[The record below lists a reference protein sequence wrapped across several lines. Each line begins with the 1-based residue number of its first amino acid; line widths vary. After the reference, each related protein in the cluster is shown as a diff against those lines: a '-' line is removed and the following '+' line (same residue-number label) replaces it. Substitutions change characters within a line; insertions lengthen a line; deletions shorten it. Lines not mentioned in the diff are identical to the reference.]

1 MSELAGTSALVRL
14 ILRRDRVRLPLW
26 LAGIGL
32 LVVSSPSSVEG
43 LYPTEADLAAAA
55 EMIRDNAAVIALNGP
70 AVGLETLGG
79 RTVFEMGAF
88 TFVLVALMNVFLVA
102 RHTRAE
108 EESGRVELVRAAA
121 VGRNAPIT
129 ATLLVALLADALVAV
144 LVTAGLTGAGLA
156 LEGSLAFA
164 AAVAA
169 VGLFFAAVTAVTAQV
184 TEHTRLALG
193 LASAVLGAAYVLRA
207 AGDAGSGVLS
217 WFSPIGWGQAIH
229 AFAGER
235 WWVLVLPLAGT
246 LLLVALAFA
255 LAARRD
261 VGSGLLRPLPG
272 PPVASTWLARPIGLA
287 MRLQR
292 GALIGWA
299 VGLFLGG
306 AAYGSIGKD
315 IEDFIGDN
323 ESLNDL
329 IAQMGGSV
337 VDSFFATTISIL
349 AIAGTGF
356 AIQATMRLRS
366 EESAGRAESV
376 LATALSRC
384 GWVGSHLVI
393 AVVGSAV
400 MLAAVGVG
408 NGLTYGISI
417 GDLGEIPRLTA
428 AALAYLPA
436 MWVLVGVTMLLYGL
450 APRAVLVA
458 WGALAVCL
466 VVGFL
471 GQLLGL
477 PEWVRNL
484 SPFEHVPSV
493 PAADFE
499 FAPLL
504 LLTAVAVA
512 LVAGGI
518 TAFRRRDITS

>member
-1 MSELAGTSALVRL
+1 MSELAGTAALVRL

-55 EMIRDNAAVIALNGP
+55 AMIRDNAAVIAMNGP

-88 TFVLVALMNVFLVA
+88 TFVLVALMNIFLVA

-129 ATLLVALLADALVAV
+129 ATLLVALLADVLVAV
-144 LVTAGLTGAGLA
+144 LVAAGLAGAGLA

-169 VGLFFAAVTAVTAQV
+169 VGLFFAGVTAVTAQV

-193 LASAVLGAAYVLRA
+193 LASAVLGGAYVLRA
-207 AGDAGSGVLS
+207 AGDAGNGVLS
-217 WFSPIGWGQAIH
+217 WLSPIGWGQAIH

-235 WWVLVLPLAGT
+235 WWVLVLPVAGAV
-246 LLLVALAFA
+246 LLVAVAFA

-261 VGSGLLRPLPG
+261 VGAGLLRPLPG
-272 PPVASTWLARPIGLA
+272 PPVGTTWLTRPVGLA
-287 MRLQR
+287 LRLQR
-292 GALIGWA
+292 GALVGWA

-337 VDSFFATTISIL
+337 TDSFFATTISIL

-356 AIQATMRLRS
+356 AIQSTMRLRS
-366 EESAGRAESV
+366 EETAGRAESV
-376 LATALSRC
+376 LATAVSRA
-384 GWVGSHLVI
+384 GWAASHLVI
-393 AVVGSAV
+393 AVIGSAV
-400 MLAAVGVG
+400 MLAAAGFG

-417 GDLGEIPRLTA
+417 GDLGEIPRLTGA
-428 AALAYLPA
+428 AITYVPA

-450 APRAVLVA
+450 APRAVLAA
-458 WGALAVCL
+458 WGALALCL

-477 PEWVRNL
+477 PAWVRNL

-493 PAADFE
+493 PAAGFQL
-499 FAPLL
+499 APLL
-504 LLTAVAVA
+504 ALTAIAAV
-512 LVAGGI
+512 LLLAGT
-518 TAFRRRDITS
+518 TAFRQRDIG